1 MNKIQNGTDMYV
13 RSQRVWNAHT
23 YTQTQEEHV
32 SLIANITV
40 INRIKLSICNMSEYA
55 NQITTTNHTMSAS
68 TMSRTRTHQ
77 PHHEHS
83 NQSMHTNTSEHADQ
97 NTSKRSHAR
106 STAAN
111 PRARTRT
118 RRPATPRAFQSNYKH
133 ERALQPNYT
142 REQYHKHIN
151 QVTNTSTVSKKAR
164 ANTSTTT
171 KPRARARQLRKM
183 QPVTTSKQ
191 KQVNEKIPRVG
202 E

>member
-13 RSQRVWNAHT
+13 RSQRMWNAHT

-68 TMSRTRTHQ
+68 TMSRTHQ

-142 REQYHKHIN
+142 REPYHKHIN

-171 KPRARARQLRKM
+171 QPRAPARQLRKM

>member
-1 MNKIQNGTDMYV
+1 
-13 RSQRVWNAHT
+13 
-23 YTQTQEEHV
+23 
-32 SLIANITV
+32 
-40 INRIKLSICNMSEYA
+40 MSEYA

-133 ERALQPNYT
+133 ERARQPNYT
-142 REQYHKHIN
+142 REPYHKHIN
-151 QVTNTSTVSKKAR
+151 QVTHEHEYGEQKSTSEHKHNDETTSTRTPTKKNATCNNIKTKTSEWK
-164 ANTSTTT
+164 NTKS
-171 KPRARARQLRKM
+171 
-183 QPVTTSKQ
+183 
-191 KQVNEKIPRVG
+191 G
-202 E
+202 